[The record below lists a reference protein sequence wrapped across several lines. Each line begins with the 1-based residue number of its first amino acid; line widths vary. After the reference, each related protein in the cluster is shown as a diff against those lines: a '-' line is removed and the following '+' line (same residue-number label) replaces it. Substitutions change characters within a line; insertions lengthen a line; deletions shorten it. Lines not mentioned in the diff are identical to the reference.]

1 MFIKYYC
8 CRHQARLSNVV
19 EADPD
24 VSAAMDILSFALYH
38 ENNKVIGEDGKE
50 TSLLG
55 QKRRREEPDLTDSS
69 DVDEEE
75 VLQRQRIDEE
85 GDKSSISATS
95 DKPLADLKVV
105 IYAEVTRSHEDSIP
119 IDDICI
125 NVGDRALVAR
135 AVQSLEEE
143 GRIMQSEGEIY
154 LVE

>member
-1 MFIKYYC
+1 LLIKYTCY
-8 CRHQARLSNVV
+8 RHQARLSNVV

-38 ENNKVIGEDGKE
+38 ENNKVIGEDDKE

-85 GDKSSISATS
+85 GDKSSSATS
-95 DKPLADLKVV
+95 DKPLVDLKVA
-105 IYAEVTRSHEDSIP
+105 IYAEVSRSIEDSIS

-125 NVGDRALVAR
+125 NVDDRALVIR
-135 AVQSLEEE
+135 ALQSLEEE
-143 GRIMQSEGEIY
+143 GKIMQSEGEIY